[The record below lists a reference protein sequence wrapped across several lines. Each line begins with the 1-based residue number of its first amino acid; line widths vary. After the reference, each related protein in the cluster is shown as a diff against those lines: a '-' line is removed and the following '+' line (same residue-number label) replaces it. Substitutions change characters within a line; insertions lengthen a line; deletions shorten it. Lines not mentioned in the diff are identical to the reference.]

1 MALFTLYREGYLKFL
16 NSPFILIHFV
26 IFCKIMYFSSLFKWK
41 WSLCNVCLV
50 LNIES
55 WNLMKVLTGLNI
67 WLNAP
72 FNIKIGR
79 IYIYIYIYIYKVLIS
94 FVCLSFCLFIFPI
107 ITQEPVARFAS
118 NFDWGTRET
127 HGNVRSLVL
136 RFYIK
141 WIDLC
146 NESLVSR

>member
-55 WNLMKVLTGLNI
+55 WNLMKALTGLNI

-79 IYIYIYIYIYKVLIS
+79 ICIYIYIYIYKVLIS

-107 ITQEPVARFAS
+107 ITQEPVADLPQILIGELGRPMEMF
-118 NFDWGTRET
+118 
-127 HGNVRSLVL
+127 LVWFWDFIL
-136 RFYIK
+136 SGSTFVTK
-141 WIDLC
+141 
-146 NESLVSR
+146 V